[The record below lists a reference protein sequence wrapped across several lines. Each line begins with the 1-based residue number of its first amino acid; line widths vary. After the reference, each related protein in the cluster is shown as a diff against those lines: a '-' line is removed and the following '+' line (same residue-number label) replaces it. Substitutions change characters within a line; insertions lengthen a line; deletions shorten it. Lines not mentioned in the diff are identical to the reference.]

1 MGLNFEKGNIVLD
14 PIYIRHLQQN
24 AWFSQLT
31 EPFQQFV
38 IEHGKKLV
46 IEKNAAVFHA
56 QDQFDGVYGVLEGSI
71 SLGYIDV
78 NGNEAIAAIAEPIMW
93 FGEIS
98 LIDNQPRSHDAI
110 ALKKSVVL
118 QIPGEPLKEFLLKNP
133 YYWYYF
139 ALLTSQKLRYVFLE
153 QIAIQTQTIS
163 QRLAQR
169 LLFILE
175 GYGNRAA
182 INDLNIQISQDQLA
196 NMLTVSRQTVNQEL
210 NHFEKQGVIQLG
222 FKKIQVID
230 LNKLKLLSK
239 KGTLID

>member
-1 MGLNFEKGNIVLD
+1 MLD
-14 PIYIRHLQQN
+14 RVYIQHLQQN
-24 AWFSQLT
+24 SWFSHLA
-31 EPFQQFV
+31 EPFQNFIIQ
-38 IEHGKKLV
+38 HGKKHIV
-46 IEKNAAVFHA
+46 EKNAAVFKA
-56 QDQFDGVYGVLEGSI
+56 QDIFDGVYGVLEGSI

-98 LIDNQPRSHDAI
+98 LIDQQPRSHDAI

-118 QIPGEPLKEFLLKNP
+118 KIPAQPLNDFLLKNP

-153 QIAIQTQTIS
+153 QIAIQTQSIS

-175 GYGNRAA
+175 GYGNRAQ
-182 INDLNIQISQDQLA
+182 IQDFSIQISQDQLA
-196 NMLTVSRQTVNQEL
+196 NMLTISRQTVNQEL
-210 NHFEKQGVIQLG
+210 NLFEKQGIIRLG
-222 FKKIQVID
+222 FKKIEVID
-230 LNKLKLLSK
+230 IVRLRQLAAVGYIKEH
-239 KGTLID
+239 

>member
-1 MGLNFEKGNIVLD
+1 VLD
-14 PIYIRHLQQN
+14 SIYIHHLQQN
-24 AWFSQLT
+24 SWFSHLE

-38 IEHGKKLV
+38 VEHGKKLV

-56 QDQFDGVYGVLEGSI
+56 QDQFNGVYGVLEGSI

-98 LIDNQPRSHDAI
+98 LIDQQPRSHDAI

-118 QIPGEPLKEFLLKNP
+118 QIPAEPLKDFLLKNP
-133 YYWYYF
+133 YYWYFF

-153 QIAIQTQTIS
+153 QIAIQTQSIS

-175 GYGNRAA
+175 GYGNRSS
-182 INDLNIQISQDQLA
+182 IQDLNIQISQDQLA
-196 NMLTVSRQTVNQEL
+196 NMLTISRQTVNQEL
-210 NHFEKQGVIQLG
+210 NAFEKQGIIQLG
-222 FKKIQVID
+222 FKKIQVVD
-230 LNKLKLLSK
+230 FKKLKLLST
-239 KGTLID
+239 KGTLMD

>member
-1 MGLNFEKGNIVLD
+1 MLD
-14 PIYIRHLQQN
+14 RVYIQHLQQN
-24 AWFSQLT
+24 SWFSHLA
-31 EPFQQFV
+31 EPFQNFIIQ
-38 IEHGKKLV
+38 HGKKHIV
-46 IEKNAAVFHA
+46 EKNAAVFKA
-56 QDQFDGVYGVLEGSI
+56 QDIFDGVYGVLEGSI

-98 LIDNQPRSHDAI
+98 LIDQQPRSHDAI

-118 QIPGEPLKEFLLKNP
+118 QIPAQSLNDFLLQNP

-153 QIAIQTQTIS
+153 QIAIQTQSIS

-175 GYGNRAA
+175 GYGNRAL
-182 INDLNIQISQDQLA
+182 IQDFSIQISQDQLA

-210 NHFEKQGVIQLG
+210 NQFEKQGVIQLG
-222 FKKIQVID
+222 FKKIVVLD
-230 LNKLKLLSK
+230 LERLRILATASHLKA
-239 KGTLID
+239 

>member
-1 MGLNFEKGNIVLD
+1 M
-14 PIYIRHLQQN
+14 
-24 AWFSQLT
+24 
-31 EPFQQFV
+31 
-38 IEHGKKLV
+38 
-46 IEKNAAVFHA
+46 
-56 QDQFDGVYGVLEGSI
+56 LEGSI

-98 LIDNQPRSHDAI
+98 LIDQQPRSHDAI

-118 QIPGEPLKEFLLKNP
+118 QIPAEPLKDFLLKNP
-133 YYWYYF
+133 YYWYFF

-153 QIAIQTQTIS
+153 QIAIQTQSIS

-175 GYGNRAA
+175 GYGNRSS
-182 INDLNIQISQDQLA
+182 IQDLNIQISQDQLA
-196 NMLTVSRQTVNQEL
+196 NMLTISRQTVNQEL
-210 NHFEKQGVIQLG
+210 NAFEKQGIIQLG

-230 LNKLKLLSK
+230 LKKLKVLST
-239 KGTLID
+239 KGTLMD